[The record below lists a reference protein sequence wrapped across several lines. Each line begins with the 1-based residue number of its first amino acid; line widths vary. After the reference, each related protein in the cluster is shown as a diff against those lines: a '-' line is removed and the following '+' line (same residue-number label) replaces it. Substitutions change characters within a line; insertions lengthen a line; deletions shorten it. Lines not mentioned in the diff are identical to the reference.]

1 MAYDWLPPR
10 PAPRPRASTFQGS
23 SSALTL
29 DRRRNS
35 TPDLSLAP
43 FAERL
48 RPERQAQFAERLR
61 TERQAEIDDWLR
73 RFAEAPG
80 VASSEQDLFSYLVLL
95 SLRNVSPDEDGLD
108 RLRRGNQIA
117 RTTREQLSGGRG
129 NVLPDL
135 VGTNLRPF
143 VNVLVARD
151 LAEQMKEGKRL
162 TLTEA
167 VAIVSA
173 AILYLQSGN
182 CGEYATVAAVKGA
195 PLLEPSESIC
205 KVDSRLRDHAWSELR
220 ADRGRASER
229 DVIVDAWSDGVSPL
243 REHSR
248 FAAKLKSL
256 EVHYSFDK
264 HNGTDLERRTQ
275 MRLRQIRDVRKF
287 QGVIAVQRD
296 KYEAELRQRDYR
308 MPSGVWP
315 AMPTL
320 SDKFIAQSAKSAE
333 RLESRPNG
341 PLLRQIMAAGAA
353 RRLGANVRQAA
364 RADELFRPPAP
375 LEKGAREPRDPL
387 RQWLG
392 RRLRYIRH
400 LISSAWQRRFARR
413 RARRNGGA

>member
-1 MAYDWLPPR
+1 MAYDWLPER
-10 PAPRPRASTFQGS
+10 RTPRPRARTFQGS
-23 SSALTL
+23 SSALAL

-43 FAERL
+43 SD
-48 RPERQAQFAERLR
+48 ERLR
-61 TERQAEIDDWLR
+61 TERQAEVDERLRAERQAEIDDWLR
-73 RFAEAPG
+73 RFADAPG
-80 VASSEQDLFSYLVLL
+80 VAPSEQDLFSYLVLL

-117 RTTREQLSGGRG
+117 RETREDLSGGRG

-135 VGTNLRPF
+135 VGTNLRPY
-143 VNVLVARD
+143 VNVQVARA
-151 LAEQMKEGKRL
+151 LARRLKEGKQL
-162 TLTEA
+162 TPTEA
-167 VAIVSA
+167 VAISSA
-173 AILYLQSGN
+173 APLSLQSGN
-182 CGEYATVAAVKGA
+182 CGEYANVATVKGIHS
-195 PLLEPSESIC
+195 LEPSEAVGRVS
-205 KVDSRLRDHAWSELR
+205 SRLHNHAWAELR
-220 ADRGRASER
+220 ADGARVSER

-248 FAAKLKSL
+248 FAAKSKSL
-256 EVHYSFDK
+256 EVEYMFDK
-264 HNGTDLERRTQ
+264 YHGRELARRTQ
-275 MRLRQIRDVRKF
+275 AQLAYIRANRKLQDF
-287 QGVIAVQRD
+287 IAVRRGR
-296 KYEAELRQRDYR
+296 YEALLGQQDDH
-308 MPSGVWP
+308 MPSDVWP

-320 SDKFIAQSAKSAE
+320 SDKFIARSAKSAE

-387 RQWLG
+387 LQRLG

-413 RARRNGGA
+413 RARGNAGA